1 MKFTDFLNENNGFQV
16 TGSWTR
22 SLKRTSLVL
31 RNSQKWPEPLTVGC
45 SGVFCTTKQITDEK
59 EEAGVKKGKKNL
71 LSCCVYCE

>member
-45 SGVFCTTKQITDEK
+45 SGVFCTTKGLALDIGSLN
-59 EEAGVKKGKKNL
+59 GVN
-71 LSCCVYCE
+71 S